1 MTNQPF
7 SFLHA
12 ADLHLERPVTGLAEC
27 PEHLLEGVLSAA
39 QRAAER
45 LFHTAITEKVD
56 FVLLCGDI
64 LSLRQ
69 TGPWG
74 AVFLL
79 DQFER
84 LRREGIAVY
93 WIGGFADPPS
103 EWPEVLALPDNVT
116 LFPED
121 EVTGVIHRKGTDAV
135 ARVLGTSR
143 GKNNSALRLGDFTA
157 DPDGLYTI
165 GMMRDYGSYD
175 TLRACGPHYWALGG
189 THRRDTSVQGHVT
202 IHNPGATLARCP
214 EDGENI
220 GASLV
225 TVDETGRTVI
235 KPVKT
240 SPVRWATERLVFRE
254 EQDEE
259 FIASAMRTRL
269 STLRKSMGDEI
280 LFVAWVFEVP
290 PALATELRYGNLS
303 QSLLR
308 GIRAD
313 FGREAP
319 LIWSTKIDPVALD
332 DEGDEGERQTI
343 LGDYLRMIRFYK
355 ENPGDNIPL
364 SDYFPDELKEYL
376 AVHMAQ
382 RQRQDRAAETEPA
395 AADANQPE
403 TLAAPQIDV
412 SAVRTFRPEAA
423 ELARLLTIDPEES
436 RLYRP
441 VSESEKNSPR
451 YRQLCDE
458 LARRRDEALGAAAML
473 GRELLIEE
481 AGDLPTAPRAV
492 HKRAPLLTEE
502 HKAIESCPNGKDA
515 HR

>member
-1 MTNQPF
+1 
-7 SFLHA
+7 
-12 ADLHLERPVTGLAEC
+12 
-27 PEHLLEGVLSAA
+27 
-39 QRAAER
+39 
-45 LFHTAITEKVD
+45 
-56 FVLLCGDI
+56 
-64 LSLRQ
+64 
-69 TGPWG
+69 
-74 AVFLL
+74 
-79 DQFER
+79 
-84 LRREGIAVY
+84 
-93 WIGGFADPPS
+93 
-103 EWPEVLALPDNVT
+103 
-116 LFPED
+116 
-121 EVTGVIHRKGTDAV
+121 
-135 ARVLGTSR
+135 
-143 GKNNSALRLGDFTA
+143 
-157 DPDGLYTI
+157 
-165 GMMRDYGSYD
+165 SYD

-240 SPVRWATERLVFRE
+240 SPIRWTTERLVFRDE
-254 EQDEE
+254 PDEE

-269 STLRKSMGDEI
+269 STLRKAMGDEI
-280 LFVAWVFEVP
+280 LFVAWVFDVP
-290 PALATELRYGNLS
+290 AALASELRYGNLS

-395 AADANQPE
+395 AADGNQPE

-451 YRQLCDE
+451 YRRLCDE

-481 AGDLPTAPRAV
+481 AGELPTAPRAV

>member
-135 ARVLGTSR
+135 ARILGTSR
-143 GKNNSALRLGDFTA
+143 GKNNTALRLGDFAA
-157 DPDGLYTI
+157 DPDGFYTI

-202 IHNPGATLARCP
+202 IHNPGATLARRP
-214 EDGENI
+214 EDGDAV

-240 SPVRWATERLVFRE
+240 SPVSWTTERLVFRD

-269 STLRKSMGDEI
+269 AALRKSMGDEI

-290 PALATELRYGNLS
+290 AALATELRYGNLS

-308 GIRAD
+308 GVRAD

-364 SDYFPDELKEYL
+364 S
-376 AVHMAQ
+376 
-382 RQRQDRAAETEPA
+382 
-395 AADANQPE
+395 
-403 TLAAPQIDV
+403 
-412 SAVRTFRPEAA
+412 
-423 ELARLLTIDPEES
+423 
-436 RLYRP
+436 
-441 VSESEKNSPR
+441 
-451 YRQLCDE
+451 
-458 LARRRDEALGAAAML
+458 
-473 GRELLIEE
+473 
-481 AGDLPTAPRAV
+481 
-492 HKRAPLLTEE
+492 
-502 HKAIESCPNGKDA
+502 
-515 HR
+515 